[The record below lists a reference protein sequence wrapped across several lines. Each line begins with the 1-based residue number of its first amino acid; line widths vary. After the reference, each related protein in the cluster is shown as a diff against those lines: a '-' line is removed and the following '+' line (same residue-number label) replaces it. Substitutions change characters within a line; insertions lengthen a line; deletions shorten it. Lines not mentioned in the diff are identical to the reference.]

1 MDKDFK
7 IVFVDKILPISDYE
21 KEIIE
26 SFGCTVHQHNAIT
39 PEEIIEVAKDADAI
53 MTVGG
58 KFTKEAV
65 NGLERC
71 KVIARYGVGVDNV
84 DLDAATEKGIVV
96 TYVPVYCQEEVAT
109 LAVTLM
115 LACERRILIADKTV
129 KNGNWAGT
137 VKMVNGARSL
147 KGKVFGLLGFGAIAR
162 EVVPLIKPLGVRII
176 AYDPYINQDFCREL
190 GVEAV
195 EFDEIIET
203 ADYIS
208 LHVPLLPS
216 TIHML
221 GAKEFKKMKD
231 TTIVINTGRGALID
245 QKALTAAVKSGEIA
259 GAGLDVLEFEP
270 PDYEDEIFRMDS
282 IITTGHIGAATEEAL
297 VRLRCHVAE
306 SVVDVLSGRM
316 PKAVANPRVLKQIK
330 LKQQPGC
337 NAAGTV
343 QPD

>member
-1 MDKDFK
+1 MNKNFK

-26 SFGCTVHQHNAIT
+26 EFGCTVQQCDAIT
-39 PEEIIEVAKDADAI
+39 PKQIIEVAKDADAI

-58 KFTKEAV
+58 KFTRETIE
-65 NGLERC
+65 GLTKC

-96 TYVPVYCQEEVAT
+96 TYVPIYCQEEVAA

-115 LACERRILIADKTV
+115 LACERRVLIADKTV
-129 KNGNWAGT
+129 KNGNWANT
-137 VKMVNGARSL
+137 VSKVKGARSI
-147 KGKVFGLLGFGAIAR
+147 KDKVVGLLGFGAIAR
-162 EVVPLIKPLGVRII
+162 KVVPLIKPFGVRVI
-176 AYDPYINQDFCREL
+176 AYDPYINLEFCREL
-190 GVEAV
+190 EVESV
-195 EFDEIIET
+195 TFDEIVET

-221 GAKEFKKMKD
+221 GEEEFKKMKN
-231 TTIVINTGRGALID
+231 TTIVVNTGRGALID
-245 QKALTAAVKSGEIA
+245 QNALVKAVKEGEIA
-259 GAGLDVLEFEP
+259 AAGLDVLEFEP
-270 PDYEDEIFRMDS
+270 PDPEDEIFKMDS

-297 VRLRCHVAE
+297 IRLRQNAAQ

-316 PKAVANPRVLKQIK
+316 PEAVANEKVLEQTK
-330 LKQQPGC
+330 LK
-337 NAAGTV
+337 
-343 QPD
+343 